1 MGARK
6 NKNTPGGEAGAGYV
20 TGLLA
25 EARNGD
31 RSALDELF
39 QAVYGELRR
48 IAHGR
53 RGAWRGNET
62 LGTTALVHEAYL
74 KLTRQ
79 SELPWRDRG
88 QFFATASKAMRH
100 ILINYAE
107 KRQAAKRGGAQE
119 PVALDEG
126 LVASDESAEE
136 LLALDQALDRLHE
149 LHPRQTRVVECRFF
163 GGLDVTQTAEA
174 LDISP
179 STVKRDWALASA
191 WLHDQLAGESPL

>member
-1 MGARK
+1 M
-6 NKNTPGGEAGAGYV
+6 
-20 TGLLA
+20 LA
-25 EARNGD
+25 EARQGD
-31 RSALDELF
+31 QSALDELF
-39 QAVYGELRR
+39 QVVYSELRR
-48 IAHGR
+48 IAHNR
-53 RGAWRGNET
+53 RSAWRGNET

-79 SELPWRDRG
+79 SELPWRDRR

-119 PVALDEG
+119 PLALDEG

-136 LLALDQALDRLHE
+136 LLALDLALDRLHE

-163 GGLDVTQTAEA
+163 GGLDVKQTAEA
-174 LDISP
+174 LDVSP
-179 STVKRDWALASA
+179 TTVKRDWALASA